1 MVGRVWVARPGT
13 ARYNDAIQTES
24 TDAAHSRPG
33 KEEYIMR
40 VVKKPE
46 ERKAEMVAA
55 ASRLFAQQGFVRTSV
70 AEIVSAVDVAKG
82 LFYYYFTTKDD
93 MVKAVVEGY
102 CSYLG
107 AQTQQIADL
116 PIPAREKI
124 SRLMQLDTWQQCFTQ
139 PMLADLCLPQHAA
152 LYSDMCDRL
161 YTHMGPALESIAR
174 QALSE
179 RGRDTQDAGRMTGVA
194 VYGILMMARRGEMTL
209 QSACEMFLRILG
221 CNADVA

>member
-1 MVGRVWVARPGT
+1 
-13 ARYNDAIQTES
+13 
-24 TDAAHSRPG
+24 
-33 KEEYIMR
+33 
-40 VVKKPE
+40 
-46 ERKAEMVAA
+46 MVAA

-124 SRLMQLDTWQQCFTQ
+124 RRLMQLDTWQQCFTQ

-152 LYSDMCDRL
+152 LYSDMCDRVVD
-161 YTHMGPALESIAR
+161 HMRPAVEKIVA
-174 QALSE
+174 QAMNE
-179 RGRDTQDAGRMTGVA
+179 RGLDSAQASRITGVGM
-194 VYGILMMARRGEMTL
+194 YGVLMMARRGEMDMK
-209 QSACEMFLRILG
+209 SVAEMFAR
-221 CNADVA
+221 VAGVAMVA

>member
-1 MVGRVWVARPGT
+1 
-13 ARYNDAIQTES
+13 
-24 TDAAHSRPG
+24 
-33 KEEYIMR
+33 MR

-55 ASRLFAQQGFVRTSV
+55 ASKLFAQQGFVRTSV

-107 AQTQQIADL
+107 SEAQKIADGEGS
-116 PIPAREKI
+116 AREKI
-124 SRLMQLDTWQQCFTQ
+124 ERLMGHETWNRCFTQ
-139 PMLADLCLPQHAA
+139 PLLADLCLPQHAA

-161 YTHMGPALESIAR
+161 VDHMRPAAEKIVA
-174 QALSE
+174 QAMDE
-179 RGRDTQDAGRMTGVA
+179 RGMDSAQAGRLTGVGM
-194 VYGILMMARRGEMTL
+194 YGVLMMARRGEMDM
-209 QSACEMFLRILG
+209 QSATELFLRMSGVDL
-221 CNADVA
+221 AA